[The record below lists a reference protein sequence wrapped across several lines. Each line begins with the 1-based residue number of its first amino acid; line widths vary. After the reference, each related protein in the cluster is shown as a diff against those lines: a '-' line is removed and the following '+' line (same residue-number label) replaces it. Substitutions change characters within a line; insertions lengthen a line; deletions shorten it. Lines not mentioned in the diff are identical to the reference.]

1 MKIERKAIS
10 ELIPAP
16 YNPRKDIQPGD
27 AEYEKLRRSLEEFG
41 YVEPVIWNIQTGHV
55 VGGHQRLKVLR
66 ELGETE
72 IDCVIVDLPDAQEK
86 ALNIALNKISN
97 DWDKEKLTALLE
109 DLQNSDID
117 ISLTGFDLEDID
129 NLLNIGGEDEDEDGY
144 FGDER
149 ENTYNLYRL
158 HEYDE
163 ARTAGYYQFPTL
175 KACHYVPED
184 LIGFNYVKSWKGN
197 REGLGVHFFID
208 DYQFERI
215 WRSPYENIERLRGFS
230 CVLTPDFSTYSD
242 MPMAMKI
249 WNIYRARLIGQVMQD
264 AGLNV
269 IPALRDLGE
278 GTRDF
283 CLDGIAPC
291 GVYAISTVGVCNTEE
306 DFKELCRSEVLNI
319 IERLKPE
326 CLVVYGSVRTMG
338 YDFEGVP
345 VKYIPARSWIKNGME
360 NNDA

>member
-1 MKIERKAIS
+1 MEIVRKRIG

-27 AEYEKLRRSLEEFG
+27 SEYEKLKRSLSEFG
-41 YVEPVIWNIQTGHV
+41 YVEPVIWNERTGHV

-72 IDCVIVDLPDAQEK
+72 IDCVVVDMSEEREK

-97 DWDKEKLTALLE
+97 DWDNEKLSALLE
-109 DLQNSDID
+109 ELQDMDID
-117 ISLTGFDLEDID
+117 ITLTGFDLSEID
-129 NLLNIGGEDEDEDGY
+129 RMLNVGGDDDSDEDGY
-144 FGDER
+144 YGDER
-149 ENTYNLYRL
+149 EKTYNAYRL

-197 REGLGVHFFID
+197 REGLGVHFFLD

-215 WRSPYENIERLRGFS
+215 WRNPYENIERLRGFS
-230 CVLTPDFSTYSD
+230 CVLTPDFSTYVD

-264 AGLNV
+264 SGLNV
-269 IPALRDLGE
+269 IPAVRNLGDGTSGMCFE
-278 GTRDF
+278 GIEP
-283 CLDGIAPC
+283 G
-291 GVYAISTVGVCNTEE
+291 GVYAVSTVGVCNSDKE
-306 DFKELCRSEVLNI
+306 FKKLCQNEVSDI
-319 IERLKPE
+319 IGMLKPE
-326 CLVVYGSVRTMG
+326 CLIVYGSTQSMG
-338 YDFEGVP
+338 YDFSGVP
-345 VKYIPARSWIKNGME
+345 VKYVGSRRWEK
-360 NNDA
+360 D